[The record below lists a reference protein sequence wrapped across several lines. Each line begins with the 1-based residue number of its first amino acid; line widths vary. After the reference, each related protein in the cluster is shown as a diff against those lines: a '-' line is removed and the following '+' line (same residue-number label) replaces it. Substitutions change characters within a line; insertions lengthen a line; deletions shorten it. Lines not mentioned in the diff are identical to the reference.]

1 MTQNQTTHAPEA
13 ARLNYHILLIEDDA
27 SIARLIGAN
36 LQKIGLSYHHAA
48 DGEAGLFAFKQRT
61 PDLVL
66 LDLMLP
72 DTNGY
77 DICKRIRDGEDKRVS
92 CVPIIML
99 TARGEIDDQL
109 QGFKVGAD
117 DYVTKPFDPKSLVA
131 RVVAQ
136 LRRANR
142 YNTSLETTSS
152 TRSVP
157 TDWRTCEKCN
167 YMGPKE
173 RFEELTDSF
182 VLRVTCPHCNARLTD
197 EN

>member
-1 MTQNQTTHAPEA
+1 MMQNVTAQAPEA
-13 ARLNYHILLIEDDA
+13 ARLNYHVLVIEDDPN
-27 SIARLIGAN
+27 IARLVGAN
-36 LQKIGLSYHHAA
+36 LQKIGLSYHHAG

-72 DTNGY
+72 DTTGY
-77 DICKRIRDGEDKRVS
+77 DICKRIRDGADKKSS
-92 CVPIIML
+92 CVPIIMM
-99 TARGEIDDQL
+99 TARGELEDQL

-117 DYVTKPFDPKSLVA
+117 DYVTKPFDPKTLVA

-142 YNTSLETTSS
+142 YNAEMETQAS
-152 TRSVP
+152 TRALP

-173 RFEELTDSF
+173 KFEELTDSF
-182 VLRVTCPHCNARLTD
+182 VLKVTCPHCNARLTD
-197 EN
+197 D

>member
-1 MTQNQTTHAPEA
+1 MTNITMKTPEA
-13 ARLNYHILLIEDDA
+13 ARLNYHVLLIEDDA
-27 SIARLIGAN
+27 NIARLIGAN
-36 LQKIGLSYHHAA
+36 LQKIGLSYHHSS
-48 DGEAGLFAFKQRT
+48 DGEAGLFAFQQRT

-77 DICKRIRDGEDKRVS
+77 EICKRIRSGAADARGQN
-92 CVPIIML
+92 VPIIML
-99 TARGEIDDQL
+99 TARGEIEDQL

-117 DYVTKPFDPKSLVA
+117 DYVTKPFDPKTLTA

-142 YNTSLETTSS
+142 YNEHLETAAS
-152 TRSVP
+152 TRTAPS
-157 TDWRTCEKCN
+157 DWRTCDKCN

-173 RFEELTDSF
+173 KFEELSDTF
-182 VLRVTCPHCNARLTD
+182 VLKITCPHCDARLTD
-197 EN
+197 KS